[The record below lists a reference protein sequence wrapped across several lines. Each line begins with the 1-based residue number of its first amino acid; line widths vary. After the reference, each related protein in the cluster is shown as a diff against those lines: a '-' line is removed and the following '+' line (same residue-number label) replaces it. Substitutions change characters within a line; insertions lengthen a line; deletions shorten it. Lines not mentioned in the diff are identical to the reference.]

1 MARRRKRP
9 SLLLRWIAA
18 LVLSTFVAAWAT
30 RHYAAT
36 REREVWEARWQR
48 EGNSFFVAQTP
59 ETVPA
64 SSASLLKAALFFG
77 ERPVPPA
84 YSEAQELIGKGLAL
98 APMRSTLW
106 LYGARFHLFDGNPER
121 ARVALE
127 RSDLL
132 HPFHPTRRMMAVE
145 LWDLLGERER
155 AIELALQIGSV
166 GGSARKEAASRL
178 AWIGIDPAEAVRML
192 GPQDMPLGELADVV
206 EAVRSRRPETMRR
219 VYAEIPETAFLNRDF
234 RNRMARVF
242 TSPLV
247 LEEAWEIWR
256 REAGTLE
263 TIDEADCDPPLL
275 ATNLAF
281 ETSPLDSRF
290 HLGWQP
296 IPGPAASTAFWLAE
310 GAGRGEAGGQ
320 LRLTFTPP
328 LPGQSR
334 AFRWPAYRL
343 PVPAHPSPITVRVW
357 LRAEPAQSTRCRLI
371 LRIGDRL
378 LEGPWSNP
386 ADPGWQAIRAE
397 LPPADSHELV
407 EIILYRDWVGTP
419 PPDGAQLF
427 IDRVDFAREGQ
438 ARP

>member
-9 SLLLRWIAA
+9 SPLPRWIAA
-18 LVLSTFVAAWAT
+18 LVASAVVASWAAQ
-30 RHYAAT
+30 HYTAT
-36 REREVWEARWQR
+36 REREIWEARWQR
-48 EGNSFFVAQTP
+48 EGNSFFAVQTP

-84 YSEAQELIGKGLAL
+84 YSEAQALIGKGLAL

-106 LYGARFHLFDGNPER
+106 LYGARYHLFEGNSDK

-145 LWDLLGERER
+145 LWDLLGERDR
-155 AIELALQIGSV
+155 AIELALQIGAV

-192 GPQDMPLGELADVV
+192 GADTMPINELADVI
-206 EAVRSRRPETMRR
+206 EAVRSQRSETMRR
-219 VYAEIPETAFLNRDF
+219 VHAEIPEAAFLNRDF

-247 LEEAWEIWR
+247 LDKSWEIWK
-256 REAGTLE
+256 REIGALE
-263 TIDEADCDPPLL
+263 DVPEADGDPPLL
-275 ATNLAF
+275 ATNLSL
-281 ETSPLDSRF
+281 ERSPLDSRF

-310 GAGRGEAGGQ
+310 GAGRAEAGGQ

-343 PVPAHPSPITVRVW
+343 PVPAHTAPITVRLW
-357 LRAEPAQSTRCRLI
+357 LRAEPAQTSRCRLI
-371 LRIGDRL
+371 LRVGDRL
-378 LEGPWSNP
+378 TEGPWSNP
-386 ADPGWQAIRAE
+386 AELGWQAIRMTI
-397 LPPADSHELV
+397 PPAESPELI
-407 EIILYRDWVGTP
+407 EIILYREWVGTP
-419 PPDGAQLF
+419 PQDGAQLF
-427 IDRVDFAREGQ
+427 IDRLEFVSEGQ
-438 ARP
+438 DRP